1 MIDFKLKLSR
11 NSKESSPSTTPTL
24 TPTNTTSTSTRSVPR
39 VVKKSGSGCKC
50 SSKAASDADNHEKTD
65 KSECCSSSAAAKTPS
80 GAKSSC
86 CCGSKKTPSTEN
98 DDSLVLSTDKEHP
111 ANLICEFCKLFY
123 NNGWVT
129 GTGGGIS
136 IKDEDKIYLA
146 PSGVQK
152 ERMLPTDIFVMSFE
166 SREYLRKPLKYK
178 PSACTPLFMSAYT
191 MRNAGACIHTHSQNA
206 VMCTLL
212 FDKVFEISSIEQIKA
227 LPRIT
232 EPGNMWYSDKLVIPI
247 IDNTEHEE
255 DLEASLQAAIKEYP
269 SATAV
274 LVRRHGIYVWGE
286 TVWKAKIYNEAIDY
300 LLELAVKMKQHG
312 IPTVKEA

>member
-1 MIDFKLKLSR
+1 M
-11 NSKESSPSTTPTL
+11 
-24 TPTNTTSTSTRSVPR
+24 
-39 VVKKSGSGCKC
+39 G
-50 SSKAASDADNHEKTD
+50 
-65 KSECCSSSAAAKTPS
+65 
-80 GAKSSC
+80 C
-86 CCGSKKTPSTEN
+86 CCRSKQTSHEVGSNTIKQDKLQEKNNYETPE
-98 DDSLVLSTDKEHP
+98 DLVISSDPEHP
-111 ANLICEFCKLFY
+111 ANLICELCRMFY

-136 IKDEDKIYLA
+136 IKENDLIYLA

-152 ERMLPTDIFVMSFE
+152 ERMKPENMFVMSFKTK
-166 SREYLRKPLKYK
+166 EYIRKPLTLK
-178 PSACTPLFMSAYT
+178 PSACTPLFMSSYT

-232 EPGNMWYSDKLVIPI
+232 STGNMWYSDKLVIPI
-247 IDNTEHEE
+247 IENTEREE
-255 DLEASLQAAIKEYP
+255 ELESSLRIAIENYP

-286 TVWKAKIYNEAIDY
+286 TAWKAKIYNEAIDY
-300 LLELAVKMKQHG
+300 LLELGIKMKQMG
-312 IPTVKEA
+312 IPTVKQN

>member
-1 MIDFKLKLSR
+1 MIDFKIKFSR
-11 NSKESSPSTTPTL
+11 DSKESSPATTPTL
-24 TPTNTTSTSTRSVPR
+24 LPSATTERRVKTSTMGCKCAS
-39 VVKKSGSGCKC
+39 KKSPEVEGKPKGSGCC
-50 SSKAASDADNHEKTD
+50 SSPSTAASTEV
-65 KSECCSSSAAAKTPS
+65 E
-80 GAKSSC
+80 SSC
-86 CCGSKKTPSTEN
+86 CGGSTKKTNIDTP
-98 DDSLVLSTDKEHP
+98 DSLVISTDKEHP

-136 IKDEDKIYLA
+136 VRDDDTIYLA

-152 ERMLPTDIFVMSFE
+152 ERMLPTDIFVMSF
-166 SREYLRKPLKYK
+166 STKEYIRKPLKYK

-206 VMCTLL
+206 VMCSLL

-247 IDNTEHEE
+247 IENTEHEE
-255 DLEASLQAAIKEYP
+255 DLEASLQSAIREYP
-269 SATAV
+269 NTTAV
-274 LVRRHGIYVWGE
+274 LVKRHGIYVWGE

-300 LLELAVKMKQHG
+300 LLELAVKMKQLG
-312 IPTVKEA
+312 IPTVKQN